1 LNADWGELGMGI
13 DWVFDCLPR
22 VLAVAGVREREARSG
37 SSSDRFLDFIDRWG
51 FPGPGDIDVVRLGRG
66 AAGLF
71 AFDAEF
77 PMVEQV

>member
-1 LNADWGELGMGI
+1 MNADWGELGMGM
-13 DWVFDCLPR
+13 DGVLDCLPR
-22 VLAVAGVREREARSG
+22 VLAAVAGVREREARSG

-51 FPGPGDIDVVRLGRG
+51 LPGPGDIEVVRLGRG

-77 PMVEQV
+77 PMVE